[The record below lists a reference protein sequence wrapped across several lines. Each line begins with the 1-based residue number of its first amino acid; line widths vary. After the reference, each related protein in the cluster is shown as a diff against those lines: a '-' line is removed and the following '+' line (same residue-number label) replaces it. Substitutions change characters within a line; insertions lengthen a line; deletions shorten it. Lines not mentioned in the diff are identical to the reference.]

1 MSASS
6 ILSPIH
12 AMTLTFMAFPSARQ
26 RDHLGQFAAFRP
38 CQAMAVYPSGNP
50 IARSHSTGVSILDTP
65 PTHTPDGLR
74 RVIVYAA
81 ESGSS

>member
-1 MSASS
+1 
-6 ILSPIH
+6 
-12 AMTLTFMAFPSARQ
+12 
-26 RDHLGQFAAFRP
+26 
-38 CQAMAVYPSGNP
+38 MAVYPSGNP